1 MTKLTNYLKLSSLV
15 NGNREMGERVAVRV
29 WTAAGILVGALM
41 PGATAHAGTTEGWQ
55 ASYGDGRVIVLPDR
69 SAVKVCDGRVD
80 DRVYKAVWMNDNKI
94 DARRPFEVRAPQ
106 GGCETDSSVL
116 GDVWVFKLCW
126 GHLDAKRHAVWERC
140 GTPVWA
146 KPRPDDVR

>member
-15 NGNREMGERVAVRV
+15 GGNREMGERVAVRA

-116 GDVWVFKLCW
+116 GDVWVSSSV
-126 GHLDAKRHAVWERC
+126 GDIS
-140 GTPVWA
+140 TPSGMWSGRNA
-146 KPRPDDVR
+146 GRRFGRSPSLTM